1 MFLKQIFLG
10 VCGVSFGMLV
20 SCGVFTVLVAVG
32 LVTRFA
38 GKTHTG
44 KQILLYEGVI
54 CAGTI
59 MGCLITV
66 YPKTFQLGKYML
78 DRMMVSPEVWNGI
91 AQVTLA
97 LFGLF
102 AGMFVG
108 CFAIAIAEMLD
119 AIPIFSRRVGFRH
132 GLGLAILAISLGKMF
147 GSLFYFSQH
156 IFLYG
161 GQ

>member
-1 MFLKQIFLG
+1 MFLKQTFLG
-10 VCGVSFGMLV
+10 LCGVSFGLLV

-44 KQILLYEGVI
+44 KHILLYEGVI

-59 MGCLITV
+59 VGCLITV
-66 YPKTFQLGKYML
+66 FPDSFMIGNYVMKTGVISVPLW
-78 DRMMVSPEVWNGI
+78 DGI
-91 AQVTLA
+91 AQTALA
-97 LFGLF
+97 VFGVF
-102 AGMFVG
+102 SGMFIG
-108 CFAIAIAEMLD
+108 CFAIAIAEMLN

-132 GLGLAILAISLGKMF
+132 GIGFAILAIALGKMF

>member
-10 VCGVSFGMLV
+10 VCGASFGMLV

-59 MGCLITV
+59 MGCLMTV
-66 YPKTFQLGKYML
+66 FPDSFMVGNYIMQEEWFSVQLW
-78 DRMMVSPEVWNGI
+78 EGI
-91 AQVTLA
+91 AQTFLA
-97 LFGLF
+97 IFGLF

-132 GLGLAILAISLGKMF
+132 GLGLAILAIALGKMA